1 MKANNKFFDE
11 ALEKLSQ
18 ANDEFFRPEE
28 DLVAYSVCKNAQFSI
43 ENFLKGYLLQH
54 KVEVGNCQTLDCLY
68 EKCLE
73 INKNFA
79 KLDLS
84 ALQCK
89 SHSLDTRDCSDVP
102 KVSKCLNAANE
113 LEALLKHDQL
123 IL

>member
-28 DLVAYSVCKNAQFSI
+28 DLVTYSVCKNAQFSI

-54 KVEVGNCQTLDCLY
+54 NVELADCKTLDCLY
-68 EKCLE
+68 EKCLD
-73 INKNFA
+73 INSSFA

-84 ALQCK
+84 ALQCR
-89 SHSLDTRDCSDVP
+89 SNAINTRDCSEVP
-102 KVSKCLNAANE
+102 KVSRCLNAANN
-113 LEALLKHDQL
+113 LEALLKQEQ
-123 IL
+123 IIT